1 MSDANSIPVGEYQSY
16 GPRQAKSLL
25 GHLAAEHSL
34 RSAWLSGR
42 MPHAWLIT
50 GPKGIGKATLAFR
63 FARYVLAT
71 AGWPAAA
78 SPPKDDSLEMDP
90 EDPVFR
96 AVAGFSHPGLLTVE
110 RQWDPKRKVWQ
121 GVVNVDT
128 VRAMGRFFAMKAAPG
143 AWRIAVIDAADD
155 MNRNAANAALKLV
168 EEPPERGLVFLISHA
183 PGGLLP
189 TIRSRCRVLGLQ
201 ALAEADVA
209 RIVGEHRPEL
219 APTDIA
225 TVAHLADGSAGR
237 AIALADAGGPAL
249 YRSMIELL
257 TDLPRLDLVRL
268 DEFAG
273 RVARRAADAEFA
285 AAATLMRGWVARL
298 VKANGQPAVGVDLV
312 AGEGALL
319 ARLGG
324 QLGLEPRL
332 ALWDKVAGLLNRV
345 DAAYLDRKQVLMSA
359 FLAIETAAARA

>member
-1 MSDANSIPVGEYQSY
+1 MSEANGVPVEEYQSY
-16 GPRQAKSLL
+16 APRRAISLL
-25 GHLAAEHSL
+25 GHAAAEHSL
-34 RSAWLSGR
+34 RTSWQSGR

-63 FARYVLAT
+63 FARHVLAT

-78 SPPKDDSLEMDP
+78 SPPADDSLEMDP

-121 GVVNVDT
+121 SILNVDS

-143 AWRIAVIDAADD
+143 AWRIAIIDAADN
-155 MNRNAANAALKLV
+155 MNRNAANAVLKMV

-201 ALAEADVA
+201 ALTEAQVAGIVGTHRPDLASADIAAVA
-209 RIVGEHRPEL
+209 RL
-219 APTDIA
+219 AG
-225 TVAHLADGSAGR
+225 GSAGR
-237 AIALADAGGPAL
+237 AIALADAGGPTL
-249 YRSMIELL
+249 YRDMIQLL
-257 TDLPRLDLVRL
+257 ADLPRLDLVRL

-273 RVARRAADAEFA
+273 RFSRRATDAEFA
-285 AAATLMRGWVARL
+285 VAAELMRGWVARL
-298 VKANGQPAVGVDLV
+298 VKAAGRPADGADLV
-312 AGEGALL
+312 AGEGALM
-319 ARLGG
+319 ARLDG

-332 ALWDKVAGLLNRV
+332 ALWDKVAGLLNRA

-359 FLAIETAAARA
+359 FLAIESAARA